1 MIPRTI
7 ADKVRS
13 DAAGFPIVAVLG
25 PRQSGK
31 STLVTS
37 IFDDYAYRNLEDPSV
52 RQFAEEDPKAMLQSG
67 ESGMIIDEFQRVP
80 NLVSHIQV
88 FSDARDRPGQLILTG
103 SQNFL
108 MMERI
113 SQSLAG
119 RVSILTLLPFSL
131 GELHA
136 VDLGSLED
144 VLFRGLYPRLYS
156 ADINPRRFYESYIR
170 TYLERDVRSIRDVGD
185 LSTFQR
191 FLRVCAGRVGQIVN
205 YSSIGDDLGLSHNT
219 VRAWMS
225 VLEAS
230 YVVRLLRPF
239 HRNFGKQTTKSPRL
253 YFVDTGLVCAL
264 LEIDS
269 SGSLRNHHLR
279 GAIFENLVVNEIA
292 KAFVN
297 EAKREPLSYWRDRRG
312 NEVDL
317 LVEKAENRVAV
328 EAKAGMTIAGT
339 WFRGLSYY
347 GNLDP
352 ACPPE
357 NRYVVYGGEE
367 GQKRSSGE
375 VVSWRDLAA
384 FASSLTTDRY

>member
-1 MIPRTI
+1 
-7 ADKVRS
+7 
-13 DAAGFPIVAVLG
+13 
-25 PRQSGK
+25 
-31 STLVTS
+31 
-37 IFDDYAYRNLEDPSV
+37 
-52 RQFAEEDPKAMLQSG
+52 MLQSG
-67 ESGMIIDEFQRVP
+67 ESGMII
-80 NLVSHIQV
+80 
-88 FSDARDRPGQLILTG
+88 GQ
-103 SQNFL
+103 
-108 MMERI
+108 
-113 SQSLAG
+113 
-119 RVSILTLLPFSL
+119 
-131 GELHA
+131 LHA

-156 ADINPRRFYESYIR
+156 ADTNPRRLYESYIR

-191 FLRVCAGRVGQIVN
+191 FLRVCAGRVGQVVN

-225 VLEAS
+225 VVEAS
-230 YVVRLLRPF
+230 YVVQLLRPF

-269 SGSLRNHHLR
+269 PGSLRKHHLR

-352 ACPPE
+352 PCPPE
-357 NRYVVYGGEE
+357 NRYVVYGSDSLVSVFRDFAASSSTGWAIT
-367 GQKRSSGE
+367 GTIANPRSSSVWRGKRSEQFNTPGHSVVNFVSGE
-375 VVSWRDLAA
+375 TWKWVPVE
-384 FASSLTTDRY
+384 TDSTAKRRSTA

>member
-1 MIPRTI
+1 MIPRAI

-52 RQFAEEDPKAMLQSG
+52 RQFAGEDPKVMLQSG
-67 ESGMIIDEFQRVP
+67 ESGMII
-80 NLVSHIQV
+80 
-88 FSDARDRPGQLILTG
+88 
-103 SQNFL
+103 
-108 MMERI
+108 
-113 SQSLAG
+113 
-119 RVSILTLLPFSL
+119 

-136 VDLGSLED
+136 V
-144 VLFRGLYPRLYS
+144 
-156 ADINPRRFYESYIR
+156 
-170 TYLERDVRSIRDVGD
+170 
-185 LSTFQR
+185 
-191 FLRVCAGRVGQIVN
+191 
-205 YSSIGDDLGLSHNT
+205 DLGLSHNT

-269 SGSLRNHHLR
+269 PGSLRNHHLR

-292 KAFVN
+292 NSFVN
-297 EAKREPLSYWRDRRG
+297 EAKREPLSYSRDRRG

-357 NRYVVYGGEE
+357 NRYVVYGGDSSVSAFRNYAASSST
-367 GQKRSSGE
+367 GWAITGTIANPRSSSVWRGKRSEQFNTPGHSVVNFVSGE
-375 VVSWRDLAA
+375 TWKWVPVE
-384 FASSLTTDRY
+384 TDSTAKRRSTA